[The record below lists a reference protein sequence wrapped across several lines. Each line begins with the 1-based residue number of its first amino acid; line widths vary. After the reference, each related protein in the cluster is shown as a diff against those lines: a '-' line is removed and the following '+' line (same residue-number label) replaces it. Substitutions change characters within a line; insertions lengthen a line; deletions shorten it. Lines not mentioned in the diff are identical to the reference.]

1 MCEICGEKCI
11 CKCERLTL
19 LQEII
24 VPDFEEF
31 IKARIFYCGECGHK
45 FVLRVK
51 FEEYEY

>member
-19 LQEII
+19 LQEIL
-24 VPDFEEF
+24 DFEEF